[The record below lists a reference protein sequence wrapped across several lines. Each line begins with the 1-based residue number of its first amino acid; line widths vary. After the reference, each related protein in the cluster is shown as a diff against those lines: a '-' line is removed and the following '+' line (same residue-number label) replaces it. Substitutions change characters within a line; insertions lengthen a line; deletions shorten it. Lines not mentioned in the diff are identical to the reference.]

1 MAKIVE
7 IDFVKTLNKI
17 TREVYTHTRVV
28 YASGVVRTYTDL
40 TPQTVL
46 KWADTH
52 FFYNTRI
59 KYFDDSF
66 VFTRLT
72 RKYKYEV

>member
-1 MAKIVE
+1 MAKITE
-7 IDFVKTLNKI
+7 IDFVETYSKI
-17 TREVYTHTRVV
+17 TRKTYRHTRVV

-52 FFYNTRI
+52 FFYNSGI
-59 KYFDDSF
+59 ECKVDSF
-66 VFTRLT
+66 GLT
-72 RKYKYEV
+72 KIRSYKYEV

>member
-7 IDFVKTLNKI
+7 IDFVVTFSKI
-17 TREVYTHTRVV
+17 TRKVYRHTRVV

-52 FFYNTRI
+52 FFTIRVSNI
-59 KYFDDSF
+59 
-66 VFTRLT
+66 LMIH
-72 RKYKYEV
+72 